1 MADGNASG
9 SPDDIELL
17 MLRFDAPLMSF
28 GGATVDSRGVIR
40 RFPARSMVTG
50 LLANA
55 LGWRRTEAE
64 RHQRLQARVRFATRL
79 DVPGEKLRDYQT
91 VDLGLQHMRAKIVGW
106 TTWGRLEPRSGASG
120 EDTHIR
126 ERDYWA
132 GAVYTLAL
140 TLEPVD
146 EAPTIDDIAG
156 ALRRPARPL
165 CIGRKP
171 CVPAGP
177 ILIGRRRAE
186 SLCDALAREP
196 RVERDG
202 GGAPLMVWLDA
213 PPSAGERVDPARPV
227 IEVTDERDWRNQIHG
242 GRRLVREARVEPPPH
257 TPQTEVEDGR

>member
-1 MADGNASG
+1 MADGMASG
-9 SPDDIELL
+9 PGDLDVL

-40 RFPARSMVTG
+40 RFPARSMITG

-55 LGWRRTEAE
+55 LGWRRAEAE

-79 DVPGEKLRDYQT
+79 DVEGETLRDYQT
-91 VDLGLQHMRAKIVGW
+91 VDLGRRHMRAKVVGW
-106 TTWGRLEPRSGASG
+106 TTWGRIEPRAGASG

-132 GAVYTLAL
+132 DAVYTLAL
-140 TLEPVD
+140 TLEPAD
-146 EAPTIDDIAG
+146 EAPTLDALAD

-177 ILIGRRRAE
+177 ILIGRRRAA
-186 SLCDALAREP
+186 SLFDALAQAP
-196 RVERDG
+196 RAQRDAG
-202 GGAPLMVWLDA
+202 TAPLKVWLDA
-213 PPSAGERVDPARPV
+213 PPTAGERVDPARPV

-242 GRRLVREARVEPPPH
+242 GRRLVREARVDPPPH
-257 TPQTEVEDGR
+257 TEVEDGR